1 MLILIMS
8 HPDGDTY
15 QLSDNLDVLKKKF
28 EKLKEERFYSRLVLA
43 DVKLDVAFG
52 FGSQGEFFGNETILE
67 WNEYGDE

>member
-15 QLSDNLDVLKKKF
+15 QLSDNLNVLEKKF

-43 DVKLDVAFG
+43 DVKSDVAFG
-52 FGSQGEFFGNETILE
+52 FGSQGEFFGGEVILE
-67 WNEYGDE
+67 WDENDDE